1 MEMVNKG
8 DLLIYRNGRECF
20 VTDVEEELFGIDLIR
35 TIHLS
40 DGAAFIMD
48 STDRLSDWGIV
59 KVVRNGSA

>member
-1 MEMVNKG
+1 MDDVRKG

-20 VTDVEEELFGIDLIR
+20 VTGIKEEWFYVDLVR

-40 DGAAFIMD
+40 DGPSLIMN

-59 KVVRNGSA
+59 KVVRNGST

>member
-20 VTDVEEELFGIDLIR
+20 VTGIKEEWFATETVR
-35 TIHLS
+35 TVHLS